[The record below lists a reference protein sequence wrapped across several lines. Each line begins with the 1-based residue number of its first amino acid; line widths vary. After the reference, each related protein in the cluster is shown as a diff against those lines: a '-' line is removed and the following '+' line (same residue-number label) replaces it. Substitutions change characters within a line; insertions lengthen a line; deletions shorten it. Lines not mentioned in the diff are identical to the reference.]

1 MKYQMSGEV
10 SFRIVVEANS
20 EDEAMELLESDY
32 GILND
37 DERVDLKWLNV
48 EEMGWYNIQGKWF
61 RFNWSKTKYSN
72 NRNS

>member
-1 MKYQMSGEV
+1 MKWQLSGEI
-10 SFRIVVEANS
+10 SFRIIVDADS

-48 EEMGWYNIQGKWF
+48 EEMGWD
-61 RFNWSKTKYSN
+61 
-72 NRNS
+72 

>member
-1 MKYQMSGEV
+1 MKWQLSGEI
-10 SFRIVVEANS
+10 SFRIIVNADS

-48 EEMGWYNIQGKWF
+48 EEMGWD
-61 RFNWSKTKYSN
+61 
-72 NRNS
+72 

>member
-1 MKYQMSGEV
+1 MLFRSSGEV

-48 EEMGWYNIQGKWF
+48 EEMGWD
-61 RFNWSKTKYSN
+61 
-72 NRNS
+72 

>member
-20 EDEAMELLESDY
+20 EDEAMELVESDF

-37 DERVDLKWLNV
+37 DERVDVAFVHVKVCASKSVRVAYSKAVPPAFTLK
-48 EEMGWYNIQGKWF
+48 
-61 RFNWSKTKYSN
+61 T
-72 NRNS
+72 

>member
-1 MKYQMSGEV
+1 MQRRRHTPIIKVGGDCVIQDSGE
-10 SFRIVVEANS
+10 RN

-48 EEMGWYNIQGKWF
+48 EE
-61 RFNWSKTKYSN
+61 TE
-72 NRNS
+72 

>member
-1 MKYQMSGEV
+1 MKWQLSGEI
-10 SFRIVVEANS
+10 SFRIIVNADS

-48 EEMGWYNIQGKWF
+48 EE
-61 RFNWSKTKYSN
+61 TE
-72 NRNS
+72 

>member
-1 MKYQMSGEV
+1 MKWQLSGEI
-10 SFRIVVEANS
+10 SFRIIVDADN

-48 EEMGWYNIQGKWF
+48 EE
-61 RFNWSKTKYSN
+61 TE
-72 NRNS
+72 

>member
-10 SFRIVVEANS
+10 SFRITVEADS
-20 EDEAMELLESDY
+20 EDEAMELVESDF

-48 EEMGWYNIQGKWF
+48 EEMGWD
-61 RFNWSKTKYSN
+61 
-72 NRNS
+72 

>member
-10 SFRIVVEANS
+10 SFRIVVEADS
-20 EDEAMELLESDY
+20 EDEAMELVESDY

-48 EEMGWYNIQGKWF
+48 EETEWD
-61 RFNWSKTKYSN
+61 
-72 NRNS
+72 